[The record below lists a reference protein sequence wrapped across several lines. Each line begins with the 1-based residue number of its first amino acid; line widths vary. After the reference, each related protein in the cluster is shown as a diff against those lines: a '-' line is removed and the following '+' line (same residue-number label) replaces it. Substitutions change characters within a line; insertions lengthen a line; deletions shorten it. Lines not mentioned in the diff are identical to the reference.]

1 VEESSVIDQ
10 AELKR
15 QEYVG
20 RVNRVIDHIRENLAG
35 DLCLETLARVA
46 NFSPYHFH
54 RVFRSIAGETLNDFI
69 RRVRVQRAASQLIH
83 NPTRTITEIAVNC
96 GYSSP
101 SAFAREFRRTFDM
114 SASQFRK
121 GGNDSLVRFRERLE
135 ERGAEFTNPPDLH
148 FTRTD
153 MVLRVDVRALPE
165 LYVAYVRHVGRYNE
179 IGAAFKRLMRWAG
192 PRRLLRFPETK
203 VLAIYHDNPDV
214 TPVDQLRAEACVTVP
229 EGTRT
234 KRDIGTMTVP
244 GGLFAVAYVEIDPT
258 QYGEA
263 WDRLIGEWMPQSGY
277 QPDDRM
283 CYELY
288 LNDPEKH
295 PEGKHIVE
303 ICEPIRPL

>member
-1 VEESSVIDQ
+1 MIDQ

-20 RVNRVIDHIRENLAG
+20 RVNRVIDHIRANLNG
-35 DLCLETLARVA
+35 DLCLETLAQVA

-54 RVFRSIAGETLNDFI
+54 RVFKSIAGETLNDYI
-69 RRVRVQRAASQLIH
+69 RRFRVQRAASRLIH
-83 NPTRTITEIAVNC
+83 NPTLTITEIAVGC

-101 SAFAREFRRTFDM
+101 SAFAREFRRHFGV
-114 SASQFRK
+114 SASQFRA
-121 GGNDSLVRFRERLE
+121 GGHDSLVRFRTQLE
-135 ERGAEFTNPPDLH
+135 ERGAEFTNPSDLAS
-148 FTRTD
+148 TRTD
-153 MVLRVDVRALPE
+153 MVFRVDVRELPE
-165 LYVAYVRHVGRYNE
+165 LHVAYVRHVGRYSE
-179 IGAAFKRLMRWAG
+179 IGKAFRRLMRWAG
-192 PRRLLRFPETK
+192 PRRLLRFPEAK

-214 TPVDQLRAEACVTVP
+214 TPVPRLRADACVTVP
-229 EGTRT
+229 EGTKT
-234 KRDIGTMTVP
+234 KRDIGTMNVP

-277 QPDDRM
+277 QPDERM

-288 LNDPEKH
+288 LNNPDKH
-295 PEGKHIVE
+295 PEHKHIVE